1 MKTLLQTNS
10 YGSQPDPPWWL
21 GISWAGVNDE
31 DRRCTGDAGGEG
43 QQPAAGWR
51 KCGMLVPTQ
60 CRSNVQC
67 WLAPCHQSHY
77 LQKRHPCFG
86 VAETGARAWPL
97 LQAQEENNLVAQ
109 KFKGTQLWRV
119 IGLLPGQ
126 KTQWALRLHFCTCWC
141 RMQTLF
147 DRGWLDQEECLAD
160 YGGGGSGNSRGQITL
175 HAWNNIKVSA
185 FHPLTVLYI
194 RRCFFF
200 TLGCFDSILLLGA
213 HWVADQ
219 DLWWR
224 VLSSRRLSGVTGR
237 DVRCSFWLQDAI
249 SHHNTHGSHIAI
261 RDWNMYLLIY
271 RRSLSRQM

>member
-21 GISWAGVNDE
+21 SISWAGVNDE

-126 KTQWALRLHFCTCWC
+126 KSQWALCLHFCTCWC

-160 YGGGGSGNSRGQITL
+160 YGGGGSNHSACLEQYKGFS
-175 HAWNNIKVSA
+175 VSPFNRTIYTQVFF
-185 FHPLTVLYI
+185 FHPRMFRLD
-194 RRCFFF
+194 F
-200 TLGCFDSILLLGA
+200 TARSA
-213 HWVADQ
+213 
-219 DLWWR
+219 
-224 VLSSRRLSGVTGR
+224 LSCRS
-237 DVRCSFWLQDAI
+237 
-249 SHHNTHGSHIAI
+249 
-261 RDWNMYLLIY
+261 
-271 RRSLSRQM
+271 RSLMTCPFIQASERCHGTWRPLQFLTPGCHKSSQYPWQPYCYPGLEYVPTNLP